1 MKTKKVKSLNHLK
14 KLCLNKQASFHI
26 GFGMVRSSKDIY
38 YNGKSFEIM
47 HNIDGSCED
56 LTDDEMK
63 DTNIYRAI
71 MAGNFYYNYYGK

>member
-1 MKTKKVKSLNHLK
+1 MKTLKVKSLDHLK
-14 KLCLNKQASFHI
+14 ELCLNKQASFHI
-26 GFGMVRSSKDIY
+26 DLGMVRSSKDIY

-47 HNIDGSCED
+47 HNVDGSDEI

-71 MAGNFYYNYYGK
+71 MAGNFYQQIYG